1 MTLEVTPQFIKTICQ
16 PVQKHGRS
24 HVASGPRKGHRK
36 SRQGCVDCKRRKI
49 KCQETLP
56 ACENCIRASL
66 QCRYFTHTA
75 SGSTN
80 ISPHQPITLHETQIF
95 NLTDMRLF
103 HHYLVAAYPHLP
115 VRNDDVW
122 LVYIT
127 PIGHQFD
134 FLMHALLAL
143 SASHLNKLTTSGL
156 TNVAQAHR
164 LAAIKGL
171 NGVLDQPIT
180 TAEQGDAILATC
192 YALLMQSWY
201 MDDGLPAFL
210 IMTRS
215 CELVTRQIR
224 SHDVGSILAEENSDS
239 RIERMR
245 TRLKGAPTFTVE
257 CIRASLESLNA
268 IQPLCH
274 QAFEQDFWTKLQ
286 DSFIALA
293 QSPIEDGKVFDRIGF

>member
-1 MTLEVTPQFIKTICQ
+1 MP
-16 PVQKHGRS
+16 P
-24 HVASGPRKGHRK
+24 
-36 SRQGCVDCKRRKI
+36 
-49 KCQETLP
+49 
-56 ACENCIRASL
+56 
-66 QCRYFTHTA
+66 
-75 SGSTN
+75 
-80 ISPHQPITLHETQIF
+80 
-95 NLTDMRLF
+95 
-103 HHYLVAAYPHLP
+103 
-115 VRNDDVW
+115 
-122 LVYIT
+122 
-127 PIGHQFD
+127 QFD

-293 QSPIEDGKVFDRIGF
+293 QSPIEGKRHISISFRSRLSNRHGI